1 MRDMINN
8 FGHKWKKANK
18 NPLIYMAEE
27 LFREKYIFPPTGRNV
42 NIAST
47 NNLKVFFNIKNL

>member
-18 NPLIYMAEE
+18 NPLIYMAEGYS
-27 LFREKYIFPPTGRNV
+27 EKSIFFLNCW
-42 NIAST
+42 
-47 NNLKVFFNIKNL
+47 